1 MPTKLLQNINARS
14 LGRVRPGQVPHIS
27 LLNVTEEFNQI
38 TPYGFEE
45 AEYRV
50 GVTLSQRVW
59 IRDETQLAELHRMVS
74 ERIAREVYGEVY
86 DKLYELQEAVFN
98 RDDESTRRIIE
109 EMRELMRP

>member
-1 MPTKLLQNINARS
+1 MPTKLLQNINAR
-14 LGRVRPGQVPHIS
+14 GMQRVRHSQVPHIS
-27 LLNVTEEFNQI
+27 TLKVTEEFNQL

-50 GVTLSQRVW
+50 GVTLSQKVW
-59 IRDETQLAELHRMVS
+59 IRDETQLAGVHRLVS

-98 RDDESTRRIIE
+98 RDDGSTHRIIQ